1 MHVDTLK
8 PTQISSLNYTEHVSC
23 IHLKGYLHSD
33 TFARLLR
40 RFHTH
45 ELRLALLSL
54 AEQNAS
60 HPAAESGN
68 MHAFCGHREI
78 REESED
84 AVDRVRL

>member
-1 MHVDTLK
+1 MT
-8 PTQISSLNYTEHVSC
+8 
-23 IHLKGYLHSD
+23 HL
-33 TFARLLR
+33 RLLR
-40 RFHTH
+40 HFHNH
-45 ELRLALLSL
+45 ELRLAPLSL